1 MSEGKNLSSR
11 YAPQEVEGKWYQY
24 WLEGGYFR
32 ADPNPA
38 KEPFTIVIP
47 PPNVTGRLHMGH
59 ALDNTLQDILIR
71 WHRMLGD
78 ETLWLPGTD
87 HAGIATQAVVEKH
100 LAEQGLSRHELG
112 REKFLEKV
120 WEWKEIYEKNII
132 DQLKSLGASLDWSRL
147 RFTMD
152 EGLSKAV
159 EEVFISYYEKGLIY
173 RGDYI
178 INWCPRCSTAI
189 SDLEVNYE
197 EKESHLWHLRYP
209 LKDGGYIEVAT
220 TRPET
225 MLGDTAVA
233 VHPEDKRYRDMIG
246 KVVILPLMNREI
258 PIIADEYVDKEF
270 GTGAVK
276 VTPGHDP
283 NDFEMGQR
291 HDLPIIE
298 VIDKEGNMTEEAGDF
313 AGLSREEARK
323 MVVEALDSAG
333 VLIKVEAHHHSVGSC
348 DRCDTIIE
356 PLVSTQWF
364 LKTKELVK
372 PAVEAVDEDQT
383 TFVPER
389 FTKVYKHWM
398 ENIRDW
404 CISRQLWWGHRIPAY
419 YCQDCNEM
427 IVSQEEPDTCSR
439 CGGSSFKQDA
449 DVLDTWFSS
458 ALWPFSTLGWP
469 EETEDLK
476 YFYPTS
482 VLVTGYDIIFFWV
495 ARMMFSGTEFTKQ
508 APFKYVLLHGLVR
521 DAEGR
526 KMSKSLGNGIDPLE
540 VIEKYGADSLRFTL
554 VTGLTPGNDMR
565 FSWEKVE
572 ASRNFANKV
581 WNAARFVLMNL
592 EDFSKE
598 GKSLEDIRKHMSLA
612 DRYILSRLNRTTI
625 EVNRHLERFD
635 IGESARVL
643 YDFIWSE
650 YCDWYIELS
659 KSRLYDGSKEEKETA
674 QHVLSHVLEHTMRLL
689 HPFMPFIS
697 EEIWQKLPHEGETI
711 VTASWPVADMELD
724 DKESRQKMQT
734 IIDIIRAIRNIR
746 SELKV
751 DPKKKAPVILLS
763 AKESQRI
770 LLEEQQDYL
779 KQMAAVSSITIS
791 EERDFEEKVMT
802 AVVHSVEIVMPL
814 EGLID
819 LDKERNRIISQ
830 IEEVER
836 ELKASKS
843 KLANEGF
850 VKKAPAEVVERERAK
865 EQDLTEK
872 LELLKVRQQQLG
884 D

>member
-11 YAPQEVEGKWYQY
+11 YAPQEVEDKWYQY
-24 WLEGGYFR
+24 WLEGDYFR

-47 PPNVTGRLHMGH
+47 PPNVTGKLHMGH

-209 LKDGGYIEVAT
+209 LKDGEYIEVAT

-233 VHPEDKRYRDMIG
+233 VHPEDERYRDMIG

-298 VIDKEGNMTEEAGDF
+298 VIDKEGNMTEEAGGF

-323 MVVEALDSAG
+323 IVVEALDSAG
-333 VLIKVEAHHHSVGSC
+333 VLIKVEPHHHSVGSC

-635 IGESARVL
+635 IGEAARVL

-659 KSRLYDGSKEEKETA
+659 KPRLYDGSKEEKETA
-674 QHVLSHVLEHTMRLL
+674 QHVLSHVLEQTMRLL

-724 DKESRQKMQT
+724 DKDSEQKMQT

-763 AKESQRI
+763 AKKSQRI

-830 IEEVER
+830 IEEAER

-850 VKKAPAEVVERERAK
+850 VKKAPAEVVEREKAK